1 VLQTLLSR
9 LRGDRGIW
17 LVIVLLSLIST
28 LAVYS
33 SSSSLAFRFQ
43 GGNTEY
49 YLIKHVVLMAL
60 GFVVMYVTHQLDYRF
75 FARISLILLL
85 VSALLLAYVLLFGQ
99 RDEINGASRW
109 ISVFGQSFQPSD
121 LAKFSLMIYLAR
133 LLTENQAD
141 IKDFYRGF
149 LPGISWVLII
159 CGLIGP
165 SNLSTAL
172 LVFGVSLI
180 LMLIA
185 GVSLRHIGG
194 LVLIGVVG
202 IGLLFATA
210 KRAET
215 WKNRLRDYAA
225 AWTDPNYEPQYQVK
239 QAYIAIAT
247 GGVLGQGA
255 GKSAQRHYLP
265 ESYSDFVY
273 AIIIEEYGLVGGL
286 VVLALY
292 LILLFRSVAI
302 VTLSKT
308 FGALLAAGLSFLIV
322 IQALINMGVTV
333 GVLPVTGLPLPMLSM
348 GGTSMLFTGMSLG
361 VILSVSRAALDQRL
375 DAPTIPTEPAADVA
389 AA

>member
-1 VLQTLLSR
+1 MIASLLAR
-9 LRGDRGIW
+9 LKGDRGIW
-17 LVIVLLSLIST
+17 LVIVLLALIST

-43 GGNTEY
+43 NGNTEF
-49 YLIKHVVLMAL
+49 YLVKHVILLGL
-60 GFVVMYVTHQLDYRF
+60 GFVVMYVTHRLDYRF
-75 FARISLILLL
+75 FARISLVLLLLL
-85 VSALLLAYVLLFGQ
+85 VVLLLYVMLFGQ

-133 LLTENQAD
+133 LLTEHQAD

-149 LPGISWVLII
+149 LPSISWVLII
-159 CGLIGP
+159 CGLIAP

-172 LVFGVSLI
+172 LLFGVSLI

-185 GVSLRHIGG
+185 GISLRHIGG

-225 AWTDPNYEPQYQVK
+225 GWTDPDYEPQYQVK

-273 AIIIEEYGLVGGL
+273 AIVIEEYGLVGGL

-361 VILSVSRAALDQRL
+361 VVLSVSRAALENRL
-375 DAPTIPTEPAADVA
+375 NAPTLPTEEGADVA
-389 AA
+389 TA

>member
-1 VLQTLLSR
+1 MKSILSK
-9 LRGDRGIW
+9 LKGDRGIW

-43 GGNTEY
+43 GGNTEF
-49 YLIKHVVLMAL
+49 YLIKHVLLIAL
-60 GFVVMYVTHQLDYRF
+60 GFGVMYVTHQLDYRF
-75 FARISLILLL
+75 FARISLVLLGLSVLLL
-85 VSALLLAYVLLFGQ
+85 GYVLVFGQ

-121 LAKFSLMIYLAR
+121 LAKFSLIIYLAR
-133 LLTENQAD
+133 LLTDNQAD

-159 CGLIGP
+159 CGLIAP
-165 SNLSTAL
+165 SNLSTAML
-172 LVFGVSLI
+172 LFGVSLI

-194 LVLIGVVG
+194 LVLIGIMGMV
-202 IGLLFATA
+202 ILFATA

-215 WKNRLRDYAA
+215 WKNRLKDYSAS
-225 AWTDPNYEPQYQVK
+225 WTEPEFEPSYQVK
-239 QAYIAIAT
+239 QAYIAIAS
-247 GGVLGQGA
+247 GGVFGQGA

-273 AIIIEEYGLVGGL
+273 AIILEEYGLIGGL

-292 LILLFRSVAI
+292 LVLLFRSVAI

-333 GVLPVTGLPLPMLSM
+333 GLLPVTGLPLPVVSM

-361 VILSVSRAALDQRL
+361 VILSVSRAAIADQL
-375 DAPTIPTEPAADVA
+375 AAPTIADVA
-389 AA
+389 PEPAL